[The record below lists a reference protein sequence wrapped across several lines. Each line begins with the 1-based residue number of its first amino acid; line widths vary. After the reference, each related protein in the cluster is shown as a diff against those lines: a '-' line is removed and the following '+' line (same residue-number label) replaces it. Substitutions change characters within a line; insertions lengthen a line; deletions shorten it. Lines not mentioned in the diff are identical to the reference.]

1 MKAQKIQNCQNKLEK
16 EQSWRTHIFQF
27 KTYYKATVV
36 KIVWKWHKD
45 RHIEQWNRIER
56 PEINPHMYGQL
67 VFAGCQDNS
76 IGIEVFST
84 NGAGTTRY
92 PST

>member
-45 RHIEQWNRIER
+45 I
-56 PEINPHMYGQL
+56 
-67 VFAGCQDNS
+67 
-76 IGIEVFST
+76 
-84 NGAGTTRY
+84 
-92 PST
+92 